1 MKKVIKL
8 TESDLKRIVKRVI
21 NEQGTSSIPTGIMDN
36 NEDIILL
43 DKNSSIGILD
53 GEYRLISYNGGFKEY
68 PTTKKIPDNDNNI
81 LSLQKNIDGFNV
93 SLFTDNFKIKN
104 ENPVG
109 YSWSDLFSKLNKVSI
124 NSSNNLLSDEDYI
137 FRSLLNGSVP
147 CFEIDKKRYF
157 TVHINND
164 NGLINYISLGLKS
177 KCDENIKRVDLEL
190 NDNSLQDAV
199 VYTSSGDYYADIVWD
214 GKNLSFPKSKSG
226 ESKLIIK
233 VNESIR
239 KVLRR
244 YFL

>member
-21 NEQGTSSIPTGIMDN
+21 NEQGTSSIPTGIMDGD
-36 NEDIILL
+36 EDIILL

-53 GEYRLISYNGGFKEY
+53 GEYRLICYNGGFKEY
-68 PTTKKIPDNDNNI
+68 PTTKKIPDNDDNI

-109 YSWSDLFSKLNKVSI
+109 YSWSDLFYKLNKVSL

-147 CFEIDKKRYF
+147 CFELDKKRYPS
-157 TVHINND
+157 VYINND
-164 NGLINYISLGLKS
+164 NGIIEYITLELKS
-177 KCDENIKRVDLEL
+177 KCDENINFVSLHL
-190 NDNSLQDAV
+190 NDNSSQYAT
-199 VYTSSGDYYADIVWD
+199 VYTSSGYYNGDIVWD

-226 ESKLIIK
+226 VSKLTIK